1 MIQWSS
7 VEFTF
12 DPGDDWETV
21 TAVSL
26 QLPAVPWRLDPG
38 PDAMGRRAATA
49 GASEAAGGVSLGKVT
64 KVTTGWGDTELNHS
78 GIGIMLNQS

>member
-1 MIQWSS
+1 M
-7 VEFTF
+7 EFTF

-26 QLPAVPWRLDPG
+26 QLPAAPWPLDPG

-49 GASEAAGGVSLGKVT
+49 GASEAAGGVTLGKVT
-64 KVTTGWGDTELNHS
+64 EVTTGWGDTGVKSQWNWNHVES
-78 GIGIMLNQS
+78 ELNQS